1 MTTRIL
7 FLFVCLGL
15 FAGHP
20 AAQADVSNS
29 EIDGLQFSTHEKVGD
44 LTLLASS
51 KEDVMAIFGKDCLH
65 GCRFNDDWDI
75 TFSYVGS
82 GWSNTRIENGKQV
95 VYKPSPTIVDRL
107 ADITFKP
114 RKGVMFPRKNAGKSS
129 LQCSEGVTSRA
140 GAEFKSLICTDH
152 RSLTYFIYGE
162 TDPLGKY
169 LKYQIQHI
177 TYSLIPTDRIFTQ
190 VSDPTVQ

>member
-15 FAGHP
+15 FAGNS
-20 AAQADVSNS
+20 AAQADAANS
-29 EIDGLQFSTHEKVGD
+29 EIDGLQFFTQEKVRD
-44 LTLLASS
+44 LTLLVSS
-51 KEDVMAIFGKDCLH
+51 QEDVMAIFGKDCLH
-65 GCRFNDDWDI
+65 GCPFNDDWDI
-75 TFSYVGS
+75 SLSYVGS

-95 VYKPSPTIVDRL
+95 VYKPSPAIVDRL

-114 RKGVMFPRKNAGKSS
+114 RNGVMFPRKTIGKPS
-129 LQCSEGVTSRA
+129 LQCSEGVTSQA

-152 RSLTYFIYGE
+152 RALTYLIYGE

-169 LKYQIQHI
+169 LKGQIQHI

-190 VSDPTVQ
+190 VSDPTVR